1 MEELIRVLSEVVYRL
16 NGIEPR
22 TEPWRTRHVRE
33 DEGERCCGMETADVR
48 DDKYELNH

>member
-1 MEELIRVLSEVVYRL
+1 MRVLSEVVYRF
-16 NGIEPR
+16 NRNRPR
-22 TEPWRTRHVRE
+22 TEPLGTPHLRE